1 MNVTILKVKIYF
13 ALVLFYDSC
22 IQLWKD
28 YQLAISLK
36 SQAGWLIF
44 GKENNV
50 NLFLCIK
57 LLVSFPCFRVYLV
70 LRSLSVKRKKKS
82 SYGSISPYSQIAY
95 FLYIWKFSMGNIYL
109 ISKFLNNLKDFIIWF
124 CNWHF
129 IYFLCTSYIYLTY
142 AFNTSQ
148 ALDRY
153 IDRYLTFSCPLT
165 LHW

>member
-1 MNVTILKVKIYF
+1 MKRLSISDLIKITSGVTNF
-13 ALVLFYDSC
+13 
-22 IQLWKD
+22 WKRK
-28 YQLAISLK
+28 QCK
-36 SQAGWLIF
+36 S
-44 GKENNV
+44 
-50 NLFLCIK
+50 LFLCIK

-70 LRSLSVKRKKKS
+70 LHSLSVKRKKKKS

-109 ISKFLNNLKDFIIWF
+109 ISKFLNNLKDFIISL

-129 IYFLCTSYIYLTY
+129 IYFSCTSYIYSTY